1 MNWIEVQ
8 AHMER
13 YNDLRRDVEHERLV
27 RQALAEREGHGR
39 IHSPAMMWTWQKAKT
54 LKRILWSVKA
64 RNSRQP
70 TDWSRHLSRK
80 SS

>member
-13 YNDLRRDVEHERLV
+13 YNDLRRKVERERLI
-27 RQALAEREGHGR
+27 RQALAGREEHERFHR
-39 IHSPAMMWTWQKAKT
+39 PALMWTWQKAKT
-54 LKRILWSVKA
+54 LKRVLWSVKA
-64 RNSRQP
+64 SSRRRP
-70 TDWSRHLSRK
+70 SDWSRHLSHK

>member
-13 YNDLRRDVEHERLV
+13 YNDLRRDVERERLV
-27 RQALAEREGHGR
+27 RQALAGREERGR
-39 IHSPAMMWTWQKAKT
+39 VHSPALIWTRQKART
-54 LKRILWSVKA
+54 LKRVLWSVNAKNH
-64 RNSRQP
+64 RP
-70 TDWSRHLSRK
+70 TSDWSRHLSRK